1 MKQDLINDVIQS
13 MLPYLNNAQSKKLQ
27 EVLSHVLV
35 EYDVKENQNM
45 DNDLHPNCKQ
55 KLEIRR

>member
-1 MKQDLINDVIQS
+1 MKQDLINDVVQS

-35 EYDVKENQNM
+35 EYDVIENQNI
-45 DNDLHPNCKQ
+45 DNDLQ
-55 KLEIRR
+55 QTI